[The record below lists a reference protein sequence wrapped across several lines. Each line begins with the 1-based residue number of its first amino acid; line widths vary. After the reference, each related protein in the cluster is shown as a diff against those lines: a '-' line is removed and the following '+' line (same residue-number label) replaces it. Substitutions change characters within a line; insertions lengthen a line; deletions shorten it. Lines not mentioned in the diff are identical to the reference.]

1 MSPDDWDYLNK
12 RPLFMEVPDD
22 IGRSDPFDGP
32 PGFLL
37 GGMGQPSK
45 LELSEQYF
53 DAANQLIEN
62 IQKQRCEDYRLVY
75 PVLFLYRHA
84 LELMLKD
91 SICSKSNHH
100 KLNNLADDYAKYIQE
115 KYKQNVPSWVMKRI
129 KEFAAID
136 PTSTA
141 FRYAEDKYNGQT
153 DFSPVDDDTYV
164 DVMHLKRVMDVLYHA
179 LVKAS
184 KIMRAQT

>member
-12 RPLFMEVPDD
+12 RPLFMEIPDD

-37 GGMGQPSK
+37 GDMGQPSK

-84 LELMLKD
+84 LELMLKG
-91 SICSKSNHH
+91 SICNKSNHH

-115 KYKQNVPSWVMKRI
+115 EFKQSVPSWVMKRI

-136 PTSTA
+136 PNSMA
-141 FRYAEDKYNGQT
+141 FRYAEDKYKDEPGI
-153 DFSPVDDDTYV
+153 SPIDDDIYV
-164 DVMHLKRVMDVLYHA
+164 DVMHLKRVMDVLYQA

>member
-1 MSPDDWDYLNK
+1 MKPDEWDSINK
-12 RPLFMEVPDD
+12 RPLFTEIPDD

-32 PGFLL
+32 PAFLL
-37 GGMGQPSK
+37 GGMGPPSK

-75 PVLFLYRHA
+75 PVLFLYRHS
-84 LELMLKD
+84 LELMIKG

-100 KLNNLADDYAKYIQE
+100 KLDKLADDYAKYIQD
-115 KYKQNVPSWVMKRI
+115 KYNQSVPGWVMKRI

-136 PTSTA
+136 PNSMA
-141 FRYAEDKYNGQT
+141 FRYAEDKYK
-153 DFSPVDDDTYV
+153 DEKHPSPIDDDTYV
-164 DVMHLKRVMDVLYHA
+164 DVMHLKQVMDDMYQA
-179 LVKAS
+179 MAKAS
-184 KIMRAQT
+184 KIMRAQI